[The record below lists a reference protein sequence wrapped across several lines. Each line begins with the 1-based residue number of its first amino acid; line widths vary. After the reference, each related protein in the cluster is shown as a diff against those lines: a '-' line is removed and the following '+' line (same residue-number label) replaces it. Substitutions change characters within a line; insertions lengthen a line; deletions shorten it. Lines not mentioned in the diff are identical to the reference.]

1 MTRMAKAQ
9 AAHNAAR
16 AAAKRK
22 PAKAVV
28 LACSHCGDV
37 MTARGWLSR
46 VCVACGDGTYTEKE
60 VTT

>member
-9 AAHNAAR
+9 PGYNAAR

-22 PAKAVV
+22 AKAVV

-37 MTARGWLSR
+37 MTTAGWRGR
-46 VCVACGDGTYTEKE
+46 VCVACHDGTYIEKE
-60 VTT
+60 VTH